1 MASPSCASTLAWS
14 SAFSSSHPQAERRL
28 TASRR
33 APSLVI
39 VAQGKVKKYR
49 QVILTEDI
57 EEVGKKGDS
66 LKVRAGFYRNFL
78 LPKGKAQLLTPE
90 VLKEMQLEQE
100 RIEAEKKRVK
110 EEAQQLARVFET
122 IGAFKVPRKGGKGKQ
137 IFGSVTAQDLVDIIK
152 SQLNRDVDKR
162 LVTVPEI
169 REVGEY
175 VAEIKLHPDVTAR
188 VRLNVYAK

>member
-1 MASPSCASTLAWS
+1 MQSGYAAHPVKID
-14 SAFSSSHPQAERRL
+14 SAVLIMLYGH
-28 TASRR
+28 
-33 APSLVI
+33 
-39 VAQGKVKKYR
+39 
-49 QVILTEDI
+49 VILIEDV
-57 EEVGKKGDS
+57 EELGRKGDS

-90 VLKEMQLEQE
+90 VLN
-100 RIEAEKKRVK
+100 
-110 EEAQQLARVFET
+110 
-122 IGAFKVPRKGGKGKQ
+122 
-137 IFGSVTAQDLVDIIK
+137 VTAQDLVDIIK

-188 VRLNVYAK
+188 VRLNVFAK

>member
-1 MASPSCASTLAWS
+1 M
-14 SAFSSSHPQAERRL
+14 
-28 TASRR
+28 
-33 APSLVI
+33 
-39 VAQGKVKKYR
+39 
-49 QVILTEDI
+49 VILTEDV
-57 EEVGKKGDS
+57 EELGRKGDS

-100 RIEAEKKRVK
+100 RIEAEKQRVK

-122 IGAFKVPRKGGKGKQ
+122 IGAFKHFADSFAL
-137 IFGSVTAQDLVDIIK
+137 IGSVTAQDLVDIIK

-175 VAEIKLHPDVTAR
+175 AAEIKLHPDVTAR
-188 VRLNVYAK
+188 VRLNVFAK